1 MYKFLKTSFSIS
13 NVLNIDKYNSEKNYL
28 DLQQILRMYKVS
40 WQNFECHCSRVES
53 PGLLMPASLGTFQKC
68 KG

>member
-1 MYKFLKTSFSIS
+1 MLACNQFIAILNENMYKFLKTSFSIS

-40 WQNFECHCSRVES
+40 
-53 PGLLMPASLGTFQKC
+53 
-68 KG
+68 